1 MIRKICAALTIICVI
16 SCCVMVAKSRAWM
29 ATEFTQIMNN
39 LELLGIHAE
48 ELEQIANQ
56 VTQLE
61 HEVTMLEQGWANL
74 EKLVENPMAAVNSL
88 QQLRDAIQRGQ
99 VLSYAASDIN
109 GRIDELFP
117 GYSAYKEEDLTPEV
131 IDQRYTEWSTQ
142 NKDSIRAVLSAA
154 GMEDET
160 IYNEEINMDGLI
172 DKSREAEGNL
182 QAVQAGNLLAAE
194 EIKSLQRLRKLTA
207 DNSQLIANFYA
218 KEQDKEDLD
227 KAKWQQ
233 MLGDGDTVIGD
244 GENILSDR
252 Y

>member
-1 MIRKICAALTIICVI
+1 MIRKICAALALACVV
-16 SCCVMVAKSRAWM
+16 SCCVVVNSRAWM

-39 LELLGIHAE
+39 LQLLGIHMEEAE
-48 ELEQIANQ
+48 EIANQ

-61 HEVTMLEQGWANL
+61 HEVTMIQQGISNL
-74 EKLVENPMAAVNSL
+74 TKLTENPMAAINSL
-88 QQLRDAIQRGQ
+88 QQLSDAIQRGQ
-99 VLSYAASDIN
+99 VLSYKASDIN
-109 GRIDELFP
+109 GRIDELYP
-117 GYSAYKEEDLTPEV
+117 GYASYKDQDLTPEV
-131 IDQRYTEWSTQ
+131 IDQRYSDWSTQ
-142 NKDSIRAVLSAA
+142 NKDSINAVLSAA
-154 GMEDET
+154 GIEDDT
-160 IYNEEINMDGLI
+160 ITNEEMNMDGLI
-172 DKSREAEGNL
+172 EKSRNAEGNL
-182 QAVQAGNLLAAE
+182 QAAQAGNLLAAE

-233 MLGDGDTVIGD
+233 MLGQGDTVVGD